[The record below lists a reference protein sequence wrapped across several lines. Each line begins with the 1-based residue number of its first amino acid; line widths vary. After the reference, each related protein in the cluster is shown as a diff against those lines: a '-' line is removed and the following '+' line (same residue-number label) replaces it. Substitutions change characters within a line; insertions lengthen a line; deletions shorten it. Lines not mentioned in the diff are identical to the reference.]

1 LDSLSAIERGSSK
14 KNFRE
19 FLIVLTSFLKKREV
33 MAICTSTSTNIIGGS
48 SVTDSHISTI
58 TDTIVLLR
66 YAEVFGNVHRVI
78 TILKMRG
85 SKHTKGIYEFDID
98 NEGMKISS
106 KEFDRMSGILGGMP
120 MLTEREMS
128 KD

>member
-1 LDSLSAIERGSSK
+1 
-14 KNFRE
+14 
-19 FLIVLTSFLKKREV
+19 
-33 MAICTSTSTNIIGGS
+33 MAICTSTSTDIVGGS

-85 SKHTKGIYEFDID
+85 SKHAKGIYEFDID
-98 NEGMKISS
+98 HEGMKISK
-106 KEFDRMSGILGGMP
+106 KEFDRISGILGGM
-120 MLTEREMS
+120 LLVTEKDMS
-128 KD
+128 QD